1 MFKLLKYT
9 KGYIKYA
16 ILSPLFVIVET
27 IIEIYI
33 PILMADMLD
42 TGIGNGD
49 TDYVLQKGFLMI
61 ALCFASFTG
70 GIFSAYFATKASAGF
85 GKNLRRELYQKVQE
99 FSFSNID
106 KFSNSGLITR
116 LTTDVTNVRMSFQM
130 TIRICFRA
138 PIIFIGAMFF
148 AYYKSPELANVFAI
162 AAPIL
167 VLLIII
173 IIIPVNKLYKKVLKS
188 YDDLNLV
195 TQENINGIKTVKAY
209 TTEGKEIK
217 KFNKASDLVK
227 TLFLKAETINAGIA
241 PAAYSVMYV
250 STLVVSYLGARLVAS
265 DTIGT
270 GTLTA
275 MIAYGT
281 QILFSIIMIANIAMM
296 LIMSK
301 ASSERINEVLLEVPG
316 ITDPIDPITE
326 VKDGSIEFDHVNFSY
341 SKNTDAKALDDI
353 TFKINPGETVGIFGP
368 TGSSKTTLVSLIGRL
383 YDVEDGQGEVKVG
396 GHNVKEYS
404 LHALREEVS
413 VVLQKNRLFSGT
425 IRSNLQWG
433 NPNATD
439 EEMFSACDYAQARE
453 IVEGKAD
460 GLDSVVSEEGNNF
473 SGGQKQ
479 RLCIAR
485 ALLKNPKILILD
497 DSTSAVDTKTDAKI
511 KDAFINHIPHI
522 TKIIISQRISSIQN
536 ADKIIIL
543 ENGHISAM
551 GTHDELITNS
561 ELYRSIYKAQA
572 QSRPDMQE
580 VINNA

>member
-1 MFKLLKYT
+1 MFRLLKYT
-9 KGYIKYA
+9 KGYIKYS
-16 ILSPLFVIVET
+16 ILAPLLV
-27 IIEIYI
+27 IIETTIEVYI
-33 PILMADMLD
+33 PILMSDMLD
-42 TGIGNGD
+42 YGISAGD

-61 ALCFASFTG
+61 ALCVVSFFG
-70 GIFSAYFATKASAGF
+70 GVFSAYFATKASAGF
-85 GKNLRRELYQKVQE
+85 GKNLRKELYQKVQE

-106 KFSNSGLITR
+106 KFSTSGLITR
-116 LTTDVTNVRMSFQM
+116 MTTDVTNVRMSFQM

-138 PIIFIGAMFF
+138 PIIFIGALIF

-162 AAPIL
+162 GAPIL
-167 VLLIII
+167 VLLIVI

-188 YDDLNLV
+188 YDNLNLV

-209 TTEGKEIK
+209 TTEKKEIK
-217 KFNKASDLVK
+217 KFYRASDLVK
-227 TLFLKAETINAGIA
+227 RLFLKAESINATIA

-250 STLVVSYLGARLVAS
+250 CTLVVSYLGARLVVS
-265 DTIGT
+265 NTIGT

-275 MIAYGT
+275 LIAYGT
-281 QILFSIIMIANIAMM
+281 QILFAIIMIANIAMM

-301 ASSERINEVLLEVPG
+301 ASSDRINEVLLEVPS
-316 ITDPIDPITE
+316 ITDPENPITE
-326 VKDGSIEFDHVNFSY
+326 IPDGSIEFNHVNFSY
-341 SKNTDAKALDDI
+341 KKGSSNKVLRDI
-353 TFKINPGETVGIFGP
+353 NFKINSGETVGIFGP

-383 YDVEDGQGEVKVG
+383 YDVEDGEGEVKVG

-404 LHALREEVS
+404 LSSLREEVA
-413 VVLQKNRLFSGT
+413 VVLQKNKLFSGT

-439 EEMFSACDYAQARE
+439 EEMLQACDYAQARE

-460 GLDSVVSEEGNNF
+460 GLDSKVEEEGNNF

-511 KDAFINHIPHI
+511 KDAFINRIPNT
-522 TKIIISQRISSIQN
+522 TKIIISQRISSIQK

-543 ENGHISAM
+543 ENGRISAM
-551 GTHDELITNS
+551 GTHDELITS
-561 ELYRSIYKAQA
+561 SDLYRSIYKAQA

-580 VINNA
+580 VIENA

>member
-1 MFKLLKYT
+1 MFRLLKYT
-9 KGYIKYA
+9 KGYIKYT
-16 ILSPLFVIVET
+16 ILSPLFVIVES

-42 TGIGNGD
+42 YGIKTGN
-49 TDYVLQKGFLMI
+49 TDLVLQKGFLMI
-61 ALCFASFTG
+61 GLCIISFVG
-70 GIFSAYFATKASAGF
+70 GIFSAYFATRASAGF
-85 GKNLRRELYQKVQE
+85 GKNLRKELYQKVQE

-106 KFSNSGLITR
+106 KFSTSSLITR
-116 LTTDVTNVRMSFQM
+116 LTTDVTNVRMSFQI

-138 PIIFIGAMFF
+138 PIIFVGALIF
-148 AYYKSPELANVFAI
+148 AYNRSPELANIFAI

-167 VLLIII
+167 VLLIVIV
-173 IIIPVNKLYKKVLKS
+173 IIPVNKLYRKVLKS

-209 TTEGKEIK
+209 TTETKETK
-217 KFNKASDLVK
+217 KFYKASNLVRK
-227 TLFLKAETINAGIA
+227 LFLKAETINATIS
-241 PAAYSVMYV
+241 PAAYSVMYG
-250 STLVVSYLGARLVAS
+250 STLAVAYFGARLVVS
-265 DTIGT
+265 KTIGT

-281 QILFSIIMIANIAMM
+281 QILFAIIMIANIAMM

-301 ASSERINEVLLEVPG
+301 ASSDRINEVLLEVPS
-316 ITDPIDPITE
+316 ITDPVDPITE
-326 VKDGSIEFDHVNFSY
+326 INDGSIEFKNVNFSY
-341 SKNTDAKALDDI
+341 KKGSSAKVLENI
-353 TFKINPGETVGIFGP
+353 NFKINSGETIGIFGP

-383 YDVEDGQGEVKVG
+383 YDVEDGQGEVIVG

-404 LHALREEVS
+404 IRSLREAVS
-413 VVLQKNRLFSGT
+413 VVLQKNRLFTGT

-433 NPNATD
+433 NPQAD
-439 EEMFSACDYAQARE
+439 DSEIMKACDYAQARE
-453 IVEGKAD
+453 IVDGKKD
-460 GLDSVVSEEGNNF
+460 GLDSIVAEEGSNF

-511 KDAFINHIPHI
+511 KDAFINEMPET
-522 TKIIISQRISSIQN
+522 TKIIISQRISSIQKAN
-536 ADKIIIL
+536 KIIIL

-551 GTHDELITNS
+551 GTHDELILNS
-561 ELYRSIYKAQA
+561 KLYRDIYRAQA
-572 QSRPDMQE
+572 QSHPNMQE
-580 VINNA
+580 VIKNA